1 MNAARAVLVTGATG
15 LVGRRLV
22 ASLRGDGRA
31 VRIVSRS
38 VAPEGFDTGVEVVSW
53 NGRDLPREAFAGVGA
68 LVHLAGE
75 PVFGPLPTATHMRR
89 VRTSRVESTE
99 ALVAALGALPAN
111 ERPECFVCAS
121 AVGYYG
127 SRGDAQL
134 DESAE
139 PGDGLLAEVCTA
151 WERAARGAEPLGIR
165 TVRLRIGIVLA
176 HEGGALPLIAQV
188 FRVGLGG
195 RLGDG
200 RQWFPWIAI
209 DDLIAL
215 VRTAIDDPRWSG
227 AVNAVAPGVV
237 HERRLHA
244 RARPAARPPHLAA
257 GAGRDGAPRSRRALG
272 RAARQPA
279 PHPARG
285 TGARL
290 PLRLPRARARA
301 ARGAGS
307 VEARVPGRQAAGS
320 VGPGASARLAASGA
334 QAALRAREEREVFG
348 HDRPLLALLQLLD
361 RTWQREPA
369 PVQQSCTPS
378 ARRRSDRAARPIGAC
393 RSG

>member
-237 HERRLHA
+237 TNADFTRALGRQLGRRTWLPV
-244 RARPAARPPHLAA
+244 PAAIV
-257 GAGRDGAPRSRRALG
+257 RRALG
-272 RAARQPA
+272 ELSGELLGSRRLVPRAAQE
-279 PHPARG
+279 RG
-285 TGARL
+285 FRFAYPEL
-290 PLRLPRARARA
+290 EP
-301 ARGAGS
+301 
-307 VEARVPGRQAAGS
+307 
-320 VGPGASARLAASGA
+320 
-334 QAALRAREEREVFG
+334 ALRA
-348 HDRPLLALLQLLD
+348 ALD
-361 RTWQREPA
+361 R
-369 PVQQSCTPS
+369 
-378 ARRRSDRAARPIGAC
+378 
-393 RSG
+393 